1 LHAAGKPSPTAW
13 RRGSVGLMP
22 VIALHV
28 QVARIALGTS
38 ARHGFA
44 LGGGKGLLAYGLI
57 SWPTGD
63 VDLFTDQ
70 EHGVQAAAGA
80 VEAELR
86 DAGFAAE
93 RRDQAAGLADVFPG
107 MGQGLAEWVVTAAD
121 GEQMMLHIA
130 YFARGLG
137 PDVMEIGAVLDLEDV
152 ADEKV
157 CALAGRVESS
167 S

>member
-1 LHAAGKPSPTAW
+1 
-13 RRGSVGLMP
+13 MP

-28 QVARIALGTS
+28 QVVGIALGTS
-38 ARHGFA
+38 ARHGIA
-44 LGGGKGLLAYGLI
+44 LGGGKAPLAYGLI
-57 SWPTGD
+57 SWPTSD

-80 VEAELR
+80 VEAEPR

-93 RRDQAAGLADVFPG
+93 RRDRAAGLADVFPG
-107 MGQGLAEWVVTAAD
+107 MGQGLAEWVVTTAD
-121 GEQMMLHIA
+121 VEQMMLHIG
-130 YFARGLG
+130 YFDRGLG
-137 PDVMEIGAVLDLEDV
+137 PDAMEIGAVLDLEDV

-157 CALAGRVESS
+157 CALAGRVGSS